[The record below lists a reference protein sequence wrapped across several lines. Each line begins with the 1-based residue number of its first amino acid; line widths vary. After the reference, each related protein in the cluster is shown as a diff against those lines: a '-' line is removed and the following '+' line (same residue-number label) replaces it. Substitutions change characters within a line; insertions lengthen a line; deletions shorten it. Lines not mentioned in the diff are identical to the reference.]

1 MTEAKP
7 KVAFIGTGGTI
18 SSLGTGPLDILD
30 YGATGNRMQADAIV
44 AMFPDCADAADVIP
58 VPFDNIP
65 SHNIYFPAWKQLA
78 ALCDRVVAEHPGLA
92 GIVIGHGTASMEET
106 AYFLNLVLRVSVPV
120 VIVGSQRPA
129 SSLSTDAGMN
139 LVNAIRTAAC
149 PQARGM
155 GVLLLLNDEIHAARE
170 VTKTS
175 TFRLQTFRTPDF
187 GVLGHADG
195 DKVVFYRAPLRRH
208 APDTEFDITAL
219 EALPRVDIVY
229 AYVGSDGTAVRAFV
243 AAGARGIVSAGF
255 APGFAQGRAVAAI
268 GFKNPLDDFLAPLVL
283 EIDVDVGRFA
293 PFGAEETLEQQ
304 VALHGID
311 RGDTEHVAD
320 RRVGRRTAALA
331 EDAMG
336 DGELHDPVH
345 RQEIRRVFHVRD
357 QGEFVPELGGDFLG
371 YAIGIFARR
380 TVPGQVFQN
389 LLGGAARHGFVR
401 ILVAEFRQA
410 EPAAI
415 GDPAAPRYGFRIAV
429 EQAGHVFRRFQVAVG
444 IAFAAESGIVDGA
457 ALAYA
462 GDHVLQDAPFRFV
475 VEHVVGDDG

>member
-1 MTEAKP
+1 MSVAKP

-18 SSLGTGPLDILD
+18 SSLGSGPLDILD
-30 YGATGNRMQADAIV
+30 YSAANNRMQADAIV
-44 AMFPDCADAADVIP
+44 AKFPEWAEFADVIP

-65 SHNIYFPAWKQLA
+65 SYNIYFDAWKTLA
-78 ALCDRVVAEHPGLA
+78 ALCLRVVAETPDLA

-106 AYFLNLVLRVSVPV
+106 AYFLNLVLKVDVPV

-208 APDTEFDITAL
+208 MPDTEFDISDLAS
-219 EALPRVDIVY
+219 LPRVDIVY

-255 APGFAQGRAVAAI
+255 APGFAGAADAEALIEAVRQGVVVVQSTRAGSGRTFRGKRATES
-268 GFKNPLDDFLAPLVL
+268 GFLIADNLNPQKARLLL
-283 EIDVDVGRFA
+283 
-293 PFGAEETLEQQ
+293 
-304 VALHGID
+304 
-311 RGDTEHVAD
+311 
-320 RRVGRRTAALA
+320 ALA
-331 EDAMG
+331 
-336 DGELHDPVH
+336 LT
-345 RQEIRRVFHVRD
+345 
-357 QGEFVPELGGDFLG
+357 
-371 YAIGIFARR
+371 R
-380 TVPGQVFQN
+380 T
-389 LLGGAARHGFVR
+389 R
-401 ILVAEFRQA
+401 
-410 EPAAI
+410 
-415 GDPAAPRYGFRIAV
+415 DPAEITRMFEIY
-429 EQAGHVFRRFQVAVG
+429 
-444 IAFAAESGIVDGA
+444 
-457 ALAYA
+457 
-462 GDHVLQDAPFRFV
+462 
-475 VEHVVGDDG
+475 